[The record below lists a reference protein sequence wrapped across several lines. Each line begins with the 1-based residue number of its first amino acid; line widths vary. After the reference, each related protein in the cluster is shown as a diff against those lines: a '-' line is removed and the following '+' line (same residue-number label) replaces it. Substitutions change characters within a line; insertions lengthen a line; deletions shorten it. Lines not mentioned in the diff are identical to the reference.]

1 MNQPHESTDRSLLLL
16 SVSRSFV
23 SKEDRIGDA
32 IRLHQ
37 KLRSLGYGIRIID
50 GDTQLNFLDIKV
62 FAAPETSE
70 SRSFWEDELAACSTD
85 LDLLELAI
93 KVRRASYGASAKWL
107 EERIGQ
113 DLQSGTDLD
122 KARAVTLRG
131 LLEPEPGIQWLAEP
145 PGDDGSW
152 YHSVLRAAQR
162 RVKSER
168 DARHWFRKF
177 CSSADLDEAWSAF
190 RLFLTIADRRFWLWC
205 FDELEVLAEDDPR
218 RRFFESNRDE
228 IKKACKNNEEKLP
241 KSFAGCD
248 VVDQMSP
255 WRS

>member
-1 MNQPHESTDRSLLLL
+1 M
-16 SVSRSFV
+16 
-23 SKEDRIGDA
+23 
-32 IRLHQ
+32 
-37 KLRSLGYGIRIID
+37 
-50 GDTQLNFLDIKV
+50 
-62 FAAPETSE
+62 
-70 SRSFWEDELAACSTD
+70 
-85 LDLLELAI
+85 
-93 KVRRASYGASAKWL
+93 
-107 EERIGQ
+107 
-113 DLQSGTDLD
+113 
-122 KARAVTLRG
+122 
-131 LLEPEPGIQWLAEP
+131 
-145 PGDDGSW
+145 
-152 YHSVLRAAQR
+152 
-162 RVKSER
+162 KSER